1 MNGGKYMDS
10 IIFDLD
16 GTLWDSTAVI
26 ANAWNE
32 VLKERHMDEPHITV
46 PLLKT
51 LFGKTL
57 PDIAAAAFPNLSSL
71 KQLELV
77 ETCCDREHEFLLRY
91 GSPLYPHLLEVLEY
105 LSAKYSLFIV
115 SNSQA
120 GYIEVFLKVTKLGKY
135 FKDHL
140 CAGDT
145 GNPKGSNIR
154 EIMTR
159 NGLKSSVY
167 VGDTDGD
174 HQAAREA
181 GVPFV
186 FASYGFGQTKA
197 EDYCISNLR
206 DLIELF

>member
-1 MNGGKYMDS
+1 MDS

-16 GTLWDSTAVI
+16 GTLWDSTATI
-26 ANAWNE
+26 ADAWNE
-32 VLKERHMDEPHITV
+32 VLQEQHMSEPHITV

-51 LFGKTL
+51 LFGQTL
-57 PDIAAAAFPNLSSL
+57 PDIAAAAFPKLS
-71 KQLELV
+71 KAEQLELV
-77 ETCCDREHEFLLRY
+77 DACCDREHQFLLRY
-91 GSPLYPHLLEVLEY
+91 GSPTYPHLQEVLEY
-105 LSAKYSLFIV
+105 LSAKYPLFIV

-120 GYIEVFLKVTKLGKY
+120 GYIEIFLKVTNLGKY

-145 GNPKGSNIR
+145 GNPKADNIR
-154 EIMTR
+154 EISTR
-159 NGLKSSVY
+159 NQLSSPVY
-167 VGDTDGD
+167 VGDTAGD
-174 HQAAREA
+174 HNAAKA
-181 GVPFV
+181 ADVPFV